1 MSKQDDWTRTL
12 HELGA
17 LMHEGMDVEE
27 ARDIFESIHG
37 FRPDTGRP
45 SPKPTQEKRPWWKIW
60 A

>member
-1 MSKQDDWTRTL
+1 MSKQEDWTRTL
-12 HELGA
+12 KDLAA

-45 SPKPTQEKRPWWKIW
+45 SPRQEKRSWWKVW
-60 A
+60 GR